1 MLSRLLD
8 VKTKGDSRANASLS
22 SKELKKIPDSQKKKL
37 ALMDLLFKTAV
48 LAVPRTGDLLEARF
62 LTRKGQNIFFDLGPF
77 GTGIIFGREFINARD
92 LIKKLKSGDAITAKV
107 VEVEGEQGCVELSLR
122 EAKQDIVWQEAREL
136 MKKNTPLEF
145 TITGANKGGLVVSW
159 RGIQG
164 FLPTSQ
170 LRNNHY
176 PRVDGGDKGKILEEL
191 RKLVGQ
197 KLILTV
203 ITANSKEGKLIFSE
217 KYAESEELKELV
229 LKYKVGDTV
238 EGVVTGVVDFGIFI
252 KLDEGLE
259 GLAHISELDWSLVN
273 DPAELFSAG
282 EKVKAKVIAVEN
294 GKVSLSIKAL
304 APDPW
309 QEIKDKYKK
318 GDILEGEVLRF
329 NPHGALVC
337 MAKGVCGLVHISE
350 FKSEK
355 DMREKLTPGKKFPFQ
370 ITLFDPLEHK
380 LTFSFLS
387 ESVEEADNKKQT

>member
-1 MLSRLLD
+1 MISQSLD
-8 VKTKGDSRANASLS
+8 GKTKEAQ
-22 SKELKKIPDSQKKKL
+22 EIQDSQKKNVS
-37 ALMDLLFKTAV
+37 MDFLFKSVV
-48 LAVPRTGDLLEARF
+48 LSVPRAGDILEAKF
-62 LTRKGQNIFFDLGPF
+62 LARKGQNVFLDLGPF

-92 LIKKLKSGDAITAKV
+92 IIKKLKPGDAVTAKV
-107 VEVEGEQGCVELSLR
+107 VEVEGEQGCVEFSLR

-136 MKKNTPLEF
+136 MKKNTPLELAVS
-145 TITGANKGGLVVSW
+145 GANKGGLVIGW
-159 RGIQG
+159 RGLQG

-197 KLILTV
+197 KLTLTI
-203 ITANSKEGKLIFSE
+203 ITANPKEEKLIFSE

-229 LKYKVGDTV
+229 LKYKIGGVV
-238 EGVVTGVVDFGIFI
+238 EGTITGVVDFGIFI

-282 EKVKAKVIAVEN
+282 EKIKAKVIGIEN
-294 GKVSLSIKAL
+294 GKISLSVKAL
-304 APDPW
+304 TPDPW

-318 GDILEGEVLRF
+318 GDIIEGEVLRF
-329 NPHGALVC
+329 NPHGALICVV
-337 MAKGVCGLVHISE
+337 KGVYGLVHISE
-350 FKSEK
+350 FKSEN
-355 DMREKLTPGKKFPFQ
+355 DMREKLTLAKKFPFQ

-387 ESVEEADNKKQT
+387 ESVEEKTEEKKIE

>member
-1 MLSRLLD
+1 MISQSLD
-8 VKTKGDSRANASLS
+8 GKTKEAQ
-22 SKELKKIPDSQKKKL
+22 EIQDSQKKNVS
-37 ALMDLLFKTAV
+37 MDFLFKSVV
-48 LAVPRTGDLLEARF
+48 LSVPRAGDILEAKF
-62 LTRKGQNIFFDLGPF
+62 LARKGQNVFLDLGPF

-92 LIKKLKSGDAITAKV
+92 IIKKLEPGDAVTAKV
-107 VEVEGEQGCVELSLR
+107 VEVEGEQGCVEFSLR

-136 MKKNTPLEF
+136 MKKNTPLELAVS
-145 TITGANKGGLVVSW
+145 GANKGGLVIGW
-159 RGIQG
+159 RGLQG

-197 KLILTV
+197 KLTLTI
-203 ITANSKEGKLIFSE
+203 ITANPKEEKLIFSE

-229 LKYKVGDTV
+229 LKYKIGGVV
-238 EGVVTGVVDFGIFI
+238 EGTITGVVDFGIFI

-282 EKVKAKVIAVEN
+282 EKIKAKVIGIEN
-294 GKVSLSIKAL
+294 GKISLSVKAL
-304 APDPW
+304 TPDPW

-318 GDILEGEVLRF
+318 GDIIEGEVLRF
-329 NPHGALVC
+329 NPHGALICVV
-337 MAKGVCGLVHISE
+337 KGVYGLVHISE
-350 FKSEK
+350 FKSEN
-355 DMREKLTPGKKFPFQ
+355 DMREKLTLAKKFPFQ

-387 ESVEEADNKKQT
+387 ESVEEKTEEKKIE